1 MRELT
6 VSDMQ
11 IIEIIKAVSMNAKVV
26 IMDEPTSSITEG
38 EVRTLFK
45 QVNRLRDSGISIIYI
60 THKMDEIMEIGD
72 DASIL
77 RDGQLISTHKVQDL
91 TKDQIITKMV
101 GREMKDVYPVKTAV
115 PGEIVLELKNLNKKV
130 PLKTLIFRCARVR
143 YWEWPD
149 WLEPDGQR
157 YSGLSSDWTSWTAV
171 KFCMREN
178 RSTSQK
184 PGMRSTLAS

>member
-1 MRELT
+1 M
-6 VSDMQ
+6 
-11 IIEIIKAVSMNAKVV
+11 
-26 IMDEPTSSITEG
+26 
-38 EVRTLFK
+38 
-45 QVNRLRDSGISIIYI
+45 
-60 THKMDEIMEIGD
+60 
-72 DASIL
+72 

-130 PLKTLIFRCARVR
+130 PLKTLIFRCARGR

-178 RSTSQK
+178 RSTSQNPDAIHAGIMMVSEDRK
-184 PGMRSTLAS
+184 GEGLVLCRSVGENIALLEPE